1 MPRSSDAR
9 AVYIGGTA
17 VLVSRTMVNGVQVW
31 PVASVGSN
39 ELRVYIDATFG
50 ATVALARVQFMAG
63 GVEITGTP
71 ISSSDAGAS
80 NAASMAFDSDANTYW
95 TPNAGLDGVPWIGLQ
110 LASPKTFDT
119 LVLVYA
125 SIETYYTAGAPS
137 AFHATE
143 GATTVITRTDE
154 PEWSPGQT
162 RSYTK

>member
-9 AVYIGGTA
+9 AVYVGGTA

-31 PVASVGSN
+31 PAASGGGSN

-50 ATVALARVQFMAG
+50 APVALARVQFMAG

-71 ISSSDAGAS
+71 ISSSDASAS
-80 NAASMAFDSDANTYW
+80 NAASMAFDSDAGTYW

-110 LASPKTFDT
+110 LASPATFDT
-119 LVLVYA
+119 LVIVYA
-125 SIETYYTAGAPS
+125 TIETFYTAAAPS
-137 AFHATE
+137 AFRAAA
-143 GATTVITRTDE
+143 GDTTLITRTAE

-162 RSYTK
+162 RSYT